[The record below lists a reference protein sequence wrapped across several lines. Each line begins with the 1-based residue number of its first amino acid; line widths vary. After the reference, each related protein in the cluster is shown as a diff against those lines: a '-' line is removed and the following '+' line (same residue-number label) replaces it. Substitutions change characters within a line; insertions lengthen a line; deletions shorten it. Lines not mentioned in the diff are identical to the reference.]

1 MANRKK
7 SPDAA
12 PMAMSQLVAMAER
25 AIDNGAVVGMLI
37 YMDKD
42 KALGFSITEEASPE
56 QVVFMLR
63 QTEYIFLGPDSF
75 GSEDEDDD

>member
-7 SPDAA
+7 SKDAPA
-12 PMAMSQLVAMAER
+12 MATSQLVAMAER
-25 AIDNGAVVGMLI
+25 ALDNGAVIGMVI

-42 KALGFSITEEASPE
+42 KGLGFSVTEEASPE

-63 QTEYIFLGPDSF
+63 QAEHMFLSP
-75 GSEDEDDD
+75 SENYEGEDYD